1 MHFRRRG
8 NLTYPIPSFHS
19 FQLYG
24 SAVLTDSGGKERGA
38 FMKTVF
44 INPERCVGCKQ
55 CEAACAVE
63 HSQSKNL
70 FLSVLESPK
79 PKPRIHSDPGLTMD
93 TSFPNKCR
101 HCTPAPCHSACPTG
115 AIHRSGDF
123 PDIVLVDGKKCIA
136 CLMCAMVCPFDVI
149 TAFPSAA
156 APQRKAV
163 ATKCDDCID
172 RQVQGR
178 IPACVEA
185 CKSEALMFGE
195 FNELVKTARTE
206 YSGAVSSHVAQTRDE
221 ILGLP
226 PSLESMRKLGTVVSV
241 INRSSR
247 KGE

>member
-1 MHFRRRG
+1 
-8 NLTYPIPSFHS
+8 
-19 FQLYG
+19 
-24 SAVLTDSGGKERGA
+24 
-38 FMKTVF
+38 
-44 INPERCVGCKQ
+44 
-55 CEAACAVE
+55 
-63 HSQSKNL
+63 
-70 FLSVLESPK
+70 
-79 PKPRIHSDPGLTMD
+79 
-93 TSFPNKCR
+93 
-101 HCTPAPCHSACPTG
+101 
-115 AIHRSGDF
+115 
-123 PDIVLVDGKKCIA
+123 VDGKKCIA